1 MAKADNDL
9 VLFKCNSCNF
19 EEHIPIDAVCFF
31 DIYDPNDVNSPPCI
45 GCKVCTGTMIPKTAS
60 S

>member
-45 GCKVCTGTMIPKTAS
+45 GCKVCTGTMIP
-60 S
+60 